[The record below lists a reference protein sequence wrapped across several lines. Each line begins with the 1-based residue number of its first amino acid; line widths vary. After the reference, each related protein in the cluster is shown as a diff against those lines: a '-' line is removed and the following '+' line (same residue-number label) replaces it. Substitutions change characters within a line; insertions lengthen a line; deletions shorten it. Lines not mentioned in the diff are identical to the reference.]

1 MIIHL
6 IALCVWLSVTT
17 QSESFEKRAMSTVQ
31 QVSASSLDARL
42 PNLPFIAWLN
52 NVVGQE
58 AGVVW
63 QLAECGARAPGETGQ
78 DAPAC
83 AEVTA
88 LLPNGDTVIVGISVG
103 TFKKGLVGEPAFQG
117 ALIKRDERLYQVRRL
132 SDLPVMLRLPKGV
145 PLTLPDLQAGQPGVD
160 ILPSTKYL
168 LLTPLGQGNDNS
180 APGFIAPDEALP
192 PPPPQPRLSRNSG
205 EFVDA
210 SVIKKAK
217 PIYPAGAKTMGVSG
231 KVEVKVVIS
240 EGGRVIEATAVSG
253 HVALRAAA
261 VDAARQWVFKPAT
274 LDGLPMRTES
284 VLTFTF
290 TPGDQ

>member
-1 MIIHL
+1 MKIPI
-6 IALCVWLSVTT
+6 IALCVWLSVAT
-17 QSESFEKRAMSTVQ
+17 QSGSFEKQAMDAAQ
-31 QVSASSLDARL
+31 HVSASSLDAKL
-42 PNLPFIAWLN
+42 PNRPFVAWLN
-52 NVVGQE
+52 DVIGQE

-63 QLAECGARAPGETGQ
+63 QLAECSAGAQGRTGQ
-78 DAPAC
+78 DTTAC
-83 AEVTA
+83 AEATV

-160 ILPSTKYL
+160 ILPSTKDL
-168 LLTPLGQGNDNS
+168 LLTPLGPGNDNS
-180 APGFIAPDEALP
+180 APGFIAPDEAP
-192 PPPPQPRLSRNSG
+192 PPPPPHPRLSRNSG

-231 KVEVKVVIS
+231 KVEVKVVDVDQNQAMAAEYGIQAVPTLIILKD
-240 EGGRVIEATAVSG
+240 GAVVKRFTGLTTAG
-253 HVALRAAA
+253 ILLEELN
-261 VDAARQWVFKPAT
+261 K
-274 LDGLPMRTES
+274 
-284 VLTFTF
+284 VL
-290 TPGDQ
+290 